1 MNFKVIRKYLSRP
14 PSCWRAS
21 FVGMFLGV
29 ALSSPSVHAAA
40 PEALT
45 NIGNTA
51 TATFT
56 DSDGK
61 ASTVTSNPVVT
72 VVQQVGAFSLDGVTG
87 LSTNIINNK
96 TGVAGGNIYAPHV
109 LTNTGN
115 GKDSFNISI
124 GTGSGQFSKV
134 EVYADDGTGNPT
146 GAALCSSLTA
156 AACTVTSPVSI
167 PGSNGTF
174 KFVAAYTIP
183 AAAIS
188 VSSPFETSTLTVTP
202 VPASA
207 ALYAVGTV
215 TAKDSV
221 NLTTSAAFNMS
232 KSIGTPA
239 VSAPLG
245 GTWPT
250 ASRGGKASTGT
261 NCPTT
266 WSASFS
272 SSATCIYTV
281 YTLTFSNVGGGA
293 GRFAL
298 SDTLPSGLTY
308 VSGSAVWSSGGGSA
322 LTDAAGGDPA
332 GIDFLYEPALTRMTA
347 VVSSIRENVTQTL
360 SFVVLVNPTAST
372 GNGSTTNTANYSS
385 IDAIGATVSSPGSL
399 PSKTG
404 STPYSV
410 FGSYGVALG
419 SAVSSSSNAADTTAG
434 TPNAT
439 VNDTTT
445 VASLQAGGTAKFR
458 QTVYNTGN
466 ATDTINIAVNLNNFP
481 AGSTYFLYGSDG
493 ATPLNDTGVTDGIRD
508 TGPVPAYG
516 QVTIVVSVT
525 LPIGLTVGP
534 VTYSAIVTAT
544 SKSDSTKSDT
554 TRDSLSTVTAGL
566 VDLTNTATGNGR
578 AGSLTDGDVGPG
590 PSPRPTV
597 INTANPGIPTAFN
610 LFIANN
616 DSIDHTYNL
625 AASSSSNFPGTL
637 PPNWTVRFVAGSG
650 ASCAASSPVIT
661 DTGSVSS
668 GRNIAVTAC
677 VTAPATQVAVFE
689 KYIYFKIIATTAT
702 SDGFFASDVI
712 TDAVTVVVAST
723 YSATIVGHNLG
734 QLSSPGTTT
743 YTHSLQNT
751 GNQACGPYTLEV
763 KFPSDAIGWTSAVY
777 IDTDNN
783 ARLGKDDV
791 LVTGPITTPLLPGA
805 DKALSFLVRIG
816 APAGL
821 SPGAS
826 SKAVISAVFGGVNSC
841 GTVSVTNISSITAG
855 AIRLSKLQAVDAQCR
870 GIADAALAATS
881 IQVKPGGCIL
891 YEVTAT
897 NDGIAA
903 VSNLTINDS
912 APSYTTLSA
921 SQPAV
926 KCAAVNVSGNSPV
939 YSASGK
945 TVSCGSPTNTVN
957 PGGSVTLD
965 YSVIIDN

>member
-1 MNFKVIRKYLSRP
+1 
-14 PSCWRAS
+14 
-21 FVGMFLGV
+21 MFLGF
-29 ALSSPSVHAAA
+29 ALASPSVHAAA
-40 PEALT
+40 PVALT

-51 TATFT
+51 TASFT

-72 VVQQVGAFSLDGVTG
+72 VVQQVGAFSLDGITG
-87 LSTNIINNK
+87 LSTSIINNK

-115 GKDSFNISI
+115 GQDSFNISI
-124 GTGSGQFSKV
+124 ATGSGQFSKV
-134 EVYADDGTGNPT
+134 EIYADDGTGNPT
-146 GAALCSSLTA
+146 GAALCSSLTVV
-156 AACTVTSPVSI
+156 ACALTSPVAI

-202 VPASA
+202 VVASA
-207 ALYAVGTV
+207 PLYAIGTV

-232 KSIGTPA
+232 KSIGVPA
-239 VSAPLG
+239 VSPPLG

-250 ASRGGKASTGT
+250 ASKGGKASIGT
-261 NCPTT
+261 SCSTN
-266 WSASFS
+266 WSASFA
-272 SSATCIYTV
+272 SSANCIYTV

-308 VSGSAVWSSGGGSA
+308 VSGSAVWSNAGGTA
-322 LTDAAGGDPA
+322 LTDAAGGDPT
-332 GIDFLYEPALTRMTA
+332 GIDFMYEPATTRMTA

-360 SFVVLVNPTAST
+360 SFVVLVNPSAST
-372 GNGSTTNTANYSS
+372 GNASTTNIASYSA
-385 IDAIGATVSSPGSL
+385 IDAVGATVTAPGSL

-410 FGSYGVALG
+410 YGSYGVALG
-419 SAVSSSSNAADTTAG
+419 AASSTSSNALDTAMG
-434 TPNAT
+434 IPNT
-439 VNDTTT
+439 TSNDTTT
-445 VASLQAGGTAKFR
+445 VSSLAAGGTARFK

-466 ATDTINIAVNLNNFP
+466 ASDTFNLTVNLNTFP
-481 AGSTYFLYGSDG
+481 TGSTYFLYGSDG
-493 ATPLNDTGVTDGIRD
+493 ATPLNDTGVTDGILD

-516 QVTIVVSVT
+516 QVTVVVSVT

-544 SKSDSTKSDT
+544 SKGDSTKKDT
-554 TRDSLSTVTAGL
+554 TRDSVSSVVAGL
-566 VDLTNTATGNGR
+566 VDLTNTSTGNGR

-590 PSPRPTV
+590 PSPRPTTV
-597 INTANPGIPTAFN
+597 NTTNPGVATAFN

-637 PPNWTVRFVAGSG
+637 PPNWTVKFLAGSG
-650 ASCAASSPVIT
+650 SSCAAATPAIT
-661 DTGSVSS
+661 TTGIVGS
-668 GRNIAVTAC
+668 GKSLAVTAC
-677 VTAPATQVAVFE
+677 VSPPAVQDAVLE
-689 KYIYFKIIATTAT
+689 KYIYFKVLATTAN
-702 SDGFFASDVI
+702 SDGLFASDVI
-712 TDAVTVVVAST
+712 TDAVSVVIAHT
-723 YSATIVGHNLG
+723 YSATIVGYNLG

-743 YTHSLQNT
+743 YAHSLQNT
-751 GNQACGPYTLEV
+751 GNQACGPYTLQV
-763 KFPSDAIGWTSAVY
+763 TFPVDAVGWTAAIY
-777 IDTDNN
+777 LDKDND
-783 ARLGKDDV
+783 AHLGKDDV
-791 LVTGPITTPLLPGA
+791 LVTGSITTPLLPGA

-821 SPGAS
+821 APGAS
-826 SKAVISAVFGGVNSC
+826 SKAVISAVFGGANSC

-855 AIRLSKLQAVDAQCR
+855 AIRLSKLQAVDALCR
-870 GIADAALAATS
+870 GIADSALSASS
-881 IQVKPGGCIL
+881 INVKPGGCIL

-903 VSNLTINDS
+903 VSNLTINDA
-912 APSYTTLSA
+912 APAYTTLSA
-921 SQPAV
+921 SQPTV
-926 KCAAVNVSGNSPV
+926 KCAAVNLSGTPPV
-939 YSASGK
+939 YASTGK
-945 TVSCGSPTNTVN
+945 SVSCGGLSNSVN

-965 YSVIIDN
+965 YSVIIDK